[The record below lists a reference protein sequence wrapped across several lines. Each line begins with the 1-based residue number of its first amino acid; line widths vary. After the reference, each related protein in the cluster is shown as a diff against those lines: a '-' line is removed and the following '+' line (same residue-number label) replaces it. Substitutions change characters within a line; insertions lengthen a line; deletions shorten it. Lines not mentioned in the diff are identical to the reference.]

1 MRSTFKNK
9 FVSLVAI
16 LALILV
22 TITGCGA
29 TDKLDAT
36 IVDNG
41 QTSKENISESET
53 TTDTNK
59 DDSSET
65 IPDNITGDT
74 TENTTENQTSS
85 STSDIVEPPTKR
97 PGITSTQQST
107 TNKPDTTIS
116 QQTATKKP
124 DTTTSQ
130 QTTTK
135 KPDTTTSQ
143 QTTTK
148 KPDTTTSQQT
158 TTKKPDTTTTQQ
170 TTTKKPASTTTQQTT
185 TKKPSSSTEQTTTA
199 SSSSNLTNAEKMA
212 KEIVDTIIKP
222 GMSDFEK
229 AITIHDWLIINLDY
243 DFTYSNYYV
252 EETLRDRK
260 CVCQGYALTF
270 EMMCEMAGLEVT
282 FVGGTGTNSSGQ
294 TESHAWNQ
302 VKIDGKWYNVDVT
315 WDDPARP
322 GKDPNDHSANRY
334 DYFLISDV
342 QMYKNHTAI
351 TSGVKTCSAN
361 YDTKTIL
368 KYVASSGVYDG
379 VYYAD
384 NISGIAL
391 AIKNAVESNH
401 SQLSIWYYDTTVTQD
416 TMWNVL
422 WDGMYKAV
430 YPSETEPSYA
440 PSNGVTKYILSVTPL
455 SEFNKIAVGTSASE
469 ITSLIDSAFDSGA
482 TTFTVRYEPADG
494 NMSVYSKKYAFRY
507 SSSTYNNGK
516 SMLMM
521 VTLIQDE

>member
-1 MRSTFKNK
+1 MRSMFKHK
-9 FVSLVAI
+9 LVSLVAV
-16 LALILV
+16 LALLLV
-22 TITGCGA
+22 TITGCDTA
-29 TDKLDAT
+29 DKLVVAPTEVEGNASGD
-36 IVDNG
+36 
-41 QTSKENISESET
+41 QTSKETASESET
-53 TTDTNK
+53 TSSTNE
-59 DDSSET
+59 DGSSDAT
-65 IPDNITGDT
+65 TGDKTDDT
-74 TENTTENQTSS
+74 TDNQTSS
-85 STSDIVEPPTKR
+85 SKD
-97 PGITSTQQST
+97 
-107 TNKPDTTIS
+107 
-116 QQTATKKP
+116 QTETKKP
-124 DTTTSQ
+124 GSTTTE
-130 QTTTK
+130 QTTSK
-135 KPDTTTSQ
+135 KPDNTTTG
-143 QTTTK
+143 
-148 KPDTTTSQQT
+148 
-158 TTKKPDTTTTQQ
+158 
-170 TTTKKPASTTTQQTT
+170 QTT
-185 TKKPSSSTEQTTTA
+185 TKKPSPSTEQTTTA
-199 SSSSNLTNAEKMA
+199 SSSSSITNAEKMA
-212 KEIVDTIIKP
+212 KEIVDTIITS

-229 AITIHDWLIINLDY
+229 AITIHDWLTFNLDY

-322 GKDPNDHSANRY
+322 GKNPNDHSANRY

-342 QMYKNHTAI
+342 QMYKNHTTN
-351 TSGVKTCSAN
+351 TSGLKTCSAN

-368 KYVASSGVYDG
+368 KYAASNGMYEG

-384 NISGIAL
+384 DISGIAL
-391 AIKNAVESNH
+391 AIKNAVESNY
-401 SQLSIWYYDTTVTQD
+401 SQLSIWYYDTTVTQN
-416 TMWNVL
+416 TMWDVL
-422 WDGMYKAV
+422 WDGMDKAV
-430 YPSETEPSYA
+430 YPSQTKPSYA

-482 TTFTVRYEPADG
+482 TTFTVIYEPADG
-494 NMSVYSKKYAFRY
+494 NMSVYSKKYNFRY

>member
-1 MRSTFKNK
+1 MKSMLKNK
-9 FVSLVAI
+9 LVSLVAV
-16 LALILV
+16 LALLLV
-22 TITGCGA
+22 TITGCGSA
-29 TDKLDAT
+29 NKLDTT
-36 IVDNG
+36 IVGNEEQSVSSDYSSTLDND
-41 QTSKENISESET
+41 QTSNENISESET

-65 IPDNITGDT
+65 ILDNIAGDT

-107 TNKPDTTIS
+107 T
-116 QQTATKKP
+116 KKP

-135 KPDTTTSQ
+135 KPDATTSQ

-148 KPDTTTSQQT
+148 KPAS
-158 TTKKPDTTTTQQ
+158 TTTQQ

-185 TKKPSSSTEQTTTA
+185 TKKPSPWTEQTTTA
-199 SSSSNLTNAEKMA
+199 SGSSNLSNAEKMA

-229 AITIHDWLIINLDY
+229 AITIHDWLIFNLDY

-322 GKDPNDHSANRY
+322 GKNPNDHSANRY

-342 QMYKNHTAI
+342 QMYKNHTTN
-351 TSGVKTCSAN
+351 TSGLKTCSAN

-368 KYVASSGVYDG
+368 KYAASNGMYEG

-384 NISGIAL
+384 DISGIAL
-391 AIKNAVESNH
+391 AIKNAVESNY
-401 SQLSIWYYDTTVTQD
+401 SQLSIWYYDTTVTQN
-416 TMWNVL
+416 TMWDVL
-422 WDGMYKAV
+422 WDGMDKAV
-430 YPSETEPSYA
+430 YPSQTKPSYA

-494 NMSVYSKKYAFRY
+494 NMTVYSKKYAFRY